1 MKVKIAT
8 HDSATGEKG
17 KGFLSFLVSPFVKTQ
32 SKTIQEQYDAGC
44 RSFDIRVRK
53 VSKKDSN
60 KYCWR
65 VCHGLVDFNVE
76 FNRIE
81 DILKTFKPYKV
92 RIILER
98 GSNEDE
104 ELFINE
110 VKEVSKNYEN
120 LWFSCIKKNWI
131 VIVDLDPYIIDYSYT
146 PFLSSNSLWSNTKRF
161 FSLIKNGNYS
171 IKKNSELNNPTIN
184 QELISCNQLHFMDY
198 IK

>member
-1 MKVKIAT
+1 MIGS
-8 HDSATGEKG
+8 HDSFTYLEAKYSI
-17 KGFLSFLVSPFVKTQ
+17 FNLFSFLWRTQ
-32 SKTIQEQYDAGC
+32 SLTIGEQIVKGVFY
-44 RSFDIRVRK
+44 FDIRVRK

-65 VCHGLVDFNVE
+65 VCHGLVDFDVE

>member
-1 MKVKIAT
+1 MIGS
-8 HDSATGEKG
+8 HDSFTYLEAKYSI
-17 KGFLSFLVSPFVKTQ
+17 FNLFSFLWRTQ
-32 SKTIQEQYDAGC
+32 SLTIGEQIVKGVFY
-44 RSFDIRVRK
+44 FDIRVRK

-65 VCHGLVDFNVE
+65 VCHGLVDFDVE

-120 LWFSCIKKNWI
+120 LWCSCIKKNWI

>member
-1 MKVKIAT
+1 MIGS
-8 HDSATGEKG
+8 HDSFTYLEAKYSI
-17 KGFLSFLVSPFVKTQ
+17 FNLFSFLWRTQ
-32 SKTIQEQYDAGC
+32 SLTIGEQIVKGVFY
-44 RSFDIRVRK
+44 FDIRVRK

-65 VCHGLVDFNVE
+65 VCHGLVDFDVE

-110 VKEVSKNYEN
+110 VKEVSKNYDN

-146 PFLSSNSLWSNTKRF
+146 PFLSSNSLWSNFKRF

>member
-1 MKVKIAT
+1 MIGS
-8 HDSATGEKG
+8 HDSFTYLEAKYSI
-17 KGFLSFLVSPFVKTQ
+17 FNLFSFLWRTQ
-32 SKTIQEQYDAGC
+32 SLTIGEQIVKGVFY
-44 RSFDIRVRK
+44 FDIRVRK

-65 VCHGLVDFNVE
+65 VCHGLVDFDVE

-184 QELISCNQLHFMDY
+184 QELIGCNQLHFMDY

>member
-1 MKVKIAT
+1 MIGS
-8 HDSATGEKG
+8 HDSFTYLEAKYSI
-17 KGFLSFLVSPFVKTQ
+17 FNLFSFLWRTQ
-32 SKTIQEQYDAGC
+32 SLTIGEQIVKGVFY
-44 RSFDIRVRK
+44 FDIRVRK

-65 VCHGLVDFNVE
+65 VCHGLVDFDVE

-81 DILKTFKPYKV
+81 DIIKTFKPYKV

-110 VKEVSKNYEN
+110 VKEVSKNYDN

-131 VIVDLDPYIIDYSYT
+131 IIVDLDPYIIDYSYT
-146 PFLSSNSLWSNTKRF
+146 PFLSSNSLWSNFKRF

>member
-1 MKVKIAT
+1 MIGS
-8 HDSATGEKG
+8 HDSFTYLEAKYSI
-17 KGFLSFLVSPFVKTQ
+17 FNLFSFLWRTQ
-32 SKTIQEQYDAGC
+32 SLTIGEQIVKGVFY
-44 RSFDIRVRK
+44 FDIRVRK

-65 VCHGLVDFNVE
+65 VCHGLVDFDVE

-98 GSNEDE
+98 GSNKDE

>member
-1 MKVKIAT
+1 MIGNN
-8 HDSATGEKG
+8 DSFTYLEAKYSI
-17 KGFLSFLVSPFVKTQ
+17 FNLFSFLWRTQ
-32 SKTIQEQYDAGC
+32 SLTIGEQIVKGVFY
-44 RSFDIRVRK
+44 FDIRVRK

-65 VCHGLVDFNVE
+65 VCHGLVDFDVE

>member
-1 MKVKIAT
+1 MIGS
-8 HDSATGEKG
+8 HDSFTYLEAKYSI
-17 KGFLSFLVSPFVKTQ
+17 FNLFSFLWRTQ
-32 SKTIQEQYDAGC
+32 SLTIGEQIVKGVFY
-44 RSFDIRVRK
+44 FDIRVRK

-65 VCHGLVDFNVE
+65 VCHGLVDFDVE

-98 GSNEDE
+98 GSTEDE

-146 PFLSSNSLWSNTKRF
+146 PILSGNTLWSNIKRIF
-161 FSLIKNGNYS
+161 NFIKSGNYS
-171 IKKNSELNNPTIN
+171 IKKNAELNNPTIN

>member
-1 MKVKIAT
+1 MIGS
-8 HDSATGEKG
+8 HDSFTYLEAKYSI
-17 KGFLSFLVSPFVKTQ
+17 FNLFSFLWRTQ
-32 SKTIQEQYDAGC
+32 SLTIGEQIVKGVFY
-44 RSFDIRVRK
+44 FDIRVRK

-65 VCHGLVDFNVE
+65 VCHGLVDFDVE

-104 ELFINE
+104 ELFMNE

>member
-1 MKVKIAT
+1 MIGS
-8 HDSATGEKG
+8 HDSFTYLEAKYSI
-17 KGFLSFLVSPFVKTQ
+17 FNLFSFLWRTQ
-32 SKTIQEQYDAGC
+32 SLTIGEQIVKGAFY
-44 RSFDIRVRK
+44 FDIRVRK

-65 VCHGLVDFNVE
+65 VCHGLVDFDVE

>member
-1 MKVKIAT
+1 MIGS
-8 HDSATGEKG
+8 HDSFTYLEAKYSI
-17 KGFLSFLVSPFVKTQ
+17 FNLFSLLWRTQ
-32 SKTIQEQYDAGC
+32 SLTIGEQIVKGVFY
-44 RSFDIRVRK
+44 FDIRVRK

-65 VCHGLVDFNVE
+65 VCHGLVDFDVE

>member
-1 MKVKIAT
+1 MIGS
-8 HDSATGEKG
+8 HDSFTYLEAKYSI
-17 KGFLSFLVSPFVKTQ
+17 FNLFSFLWRTQ
-32 SKTIQEQYDAGC
+32 SLTIGEQIVKGVFY
-44 RSFDIRVRK
+44 FDIRVRK

-81 DILKTFKPYKV
+81 DIPKTFKPYKV

-171 IKKNSELNNPTIN
+171 IKKNSELNNPAIN

>member
-1 MKVKIAT
+1 MIGS
-8 HDSATGEKG
+8 HDSFTYLEAKYSI
-17 KGFLSFLVSPFVKTQ
+17 FNLFSFLWRTQ
-32 SKTIQEQYDAGC
+32 SLTIGEQIVKGVFY
-44 RSFDIRVRK
+44 FDIRVRK

-65 VCHGLVDFNVE
+65 VCHGLVDFDVE

-198 IK
+198 IKQY

>member
-1 MKVKIAT
+1 MIGS
-8 HDSATGEKG
+8 HDSFTYLEAKYSI
-17 KGFLSFLVSPFVKTQ
+17 FNLFSFLWRTQ
-32 SKTIQEQYDAGC
+32 SLTIGEQIVKGVFY
-44 RSFDIRVRK
+44 FDIRVRK

-65 VCHGLVDFNVE
+65 VCHGLVDFDVE

-120 LWFSCIKKNWI
+120 LWFSCIKKNLI

>member
-1 MKVKIAT
+1 MIGS
-8 HDSATGEKG
+8 HDSFTYLEAKYSI
-17 KGFLSFLVSPFVKTQ
+17 FNLFSFLWRTQ
-32 SKTIQEQYDAGC
+32 SLTIGEQIIKGVFY
-44 RSFDIRVRK
+44 FDIRVRK

-65 VCHGLVDFNVE
+65 VCHGLVDFDVE

>member
-1 MKVKIAT
+1 MIGS
-8 HDSATGEKG
+8 HDSFTYLEAKYSI
-17 KGFLSFLVSPFVKTQ
+17 FNLFSFLWRAQ
-32 SKTIQEQYDAGC
+32 SLTIGEQIIKGVFY
-44 RSFDIRVRK
+44 FDIRVRK

-65 VCHGLVDFNVE
+65 VCHGLVDFDVE

-131 VIVDLDPYIIDYSYT
+131 VIVDLDPYIIDYSYS

>member
-1 MKVKIAT
+1 M
-8 HDSATGEKG
+8 
-17 KGFLSFLVSPFVKTQ
+17 
-32 SKTIQEQYDAGC
+32 
-44 RSFDIRVRK
+44 
-53 VSKKDSN
+53 
-60 KYCWR
+60 
-65 VCHGLVDFNVE
+65 
-76 FNRIE
+76 
-81 DILKTFKPYKV
+81 
-92 RIILER
+92 
-98 GSNEDE
+98 
-104 ELFINE
+104 FINE

>member
-1 MKVKIAT
+1 MIGS
-8 HDSATGEKG
+8 HDSFTYLEAKYSI
-17 KGFLSFLVSPFVKTQ
+17 FNLFSFLWRTQ
-32 SKTIQEQYDAGC
+32 SLTIGEQIVKGVFY
-44 RSFDIRVRK
+44 FDIRVRK

>member
-1 MKVKIAT
+1 MIGS
-8 HDSATGEKG
+8 HDSFTYLEAKYSI
-17 KGFLSFLVSPFVKTQ
+17 FNLFSFLWRTQ
-32 SKTIQEQYDAGC
+32 SLTIGEQIVKGVFY
-44 RSFDIRVRK
+44 FDIRVRK

-65 VCHGLVDFNVE
+65 VCHGLVDFDVE

-110 VKEVSKNYEN
+110 VKEVFKNYED

>member
-1 MKVKIAT
+1 MIGS
-8 HDSATGEKG
+8 HDSFTYLEAKYSI
-17 KGFLSFLVSPFVKTQ
+17 FNLFSFLWRTQ
-32 SKTIQEQYDAGC
+32 SLTIGEQIVKGVFY
-44 RSFDIRVRK
+44 FDIRVRK

-65 VCHGLVDFNVE
+65 VCHGLVDFDVE

-120 LWFSCIKKNWI
+120 LWFSCIKKNCI
-131 VIVDLDPYIIDYSYT
+131 IIVDLDPYIIDYSYT

>member
-1 MKVKIAT
+1 MIGS
-8 HDSATGEKG
+8 HDSFTYLEAKYSI
-17 KGFLSFLVSPFVKTQ
+17 FNLFSFLWRTQ
-32 SKTIQEQYDAGC
+32 SLTIGEQIVKGVFY
-44 RSFDIRVRK
+44 FDIRVRK

-65 VCHGLVDFNVE
+65 VCHGLVDFDVE

-131 VIVDLDPYIIDYSYT
+131 IIVDLDPYIIDYSYT